1 MSSSEAA
8 KQFLAISHIGLAFCF
23 LRFSQL
29 LIKTHLPD
37 MSGNPTSTVI
47 FPRSHKAA
55 APLLS
60 RQMGISSLTC
70 SVRDREAGQ
79 QDHLRQFAQTD
90 GKILEIVFP
99 YRKGEHYSITKGV
112 YTEEFRS
119 RHMAGRLSSMYGC
132 CGARN
137 LNLVS

>member
-1 MSSSEAA
+1 MKTACVNNVVKRSC
-8 KQFLAISHIGLAFCF
+8 QTIPSHLPYWIGL
-23 LRFSQL
+23 LFSTIQPSH

-79 QDHLRQFAQTD
+79 QDHLRRFAQTD
-90 GKILEIVFP
+90 GKI
-99 YRKGEHYSITKGV
+99 
-112 YTEEFRS
+112 
-119 RHMAGRLSSMYGC
+119 
-132 CGARN
+132 ARY
-137 LNLVS
+137 